1 MTSPHSD
8 IDPSHDELSKRH
20 DSILRLNAALEEK
33 AANLERAIAAAQA
46 AQAQAE
52 YTGKT
57 CEELLTIVSHDLRN
71 PLSSITT
78 GVALLE
84 RLAGD
89 DEFGQRARKYT
100 QTIARSADRMNRLVN
115 DLLDFANI
123 REGRLQIESEAVP
136 AREVVDESVELL
148 RGLAVDKGIL
158 LEGSAPEGLFVQ
170 GQRDRILQ
178 ILANLVGNAMKF
190 TPAGGSIA
198 VQAWP
203 GDGHATFAVIDT
215 GAGIPEAEIP
225 HLFDRFWQGRRAK
238 GRDGFGLGLFIVK
251 GLVEAHHGHVWVVS
265 RVGEGSS
272 FYFTLPLADAPAS
285 TRDGDV

>member
-1 MTSPHSD
+1 MTSHHSD
-8 IDPSHDELSKRH
+8 IDPLHDELSKRH
-20 DSILRLNAALEEK
+20 DSMLRLNAALEEK
-33 AANLERAIAAAQA
+33 AASLERAIAAAQA

-52 YTGKT
+52 HAGKT

-84 RLAGD
+84 RIAGD

-123 REGRLQIESEAVP
+123 REGRMQIEREAVS
-136 AREVVDESVELL
+136 ARGVVDESVELL
-148 RGLAVDKGIL
+148 KGLAVDKRL
-158 LEGSAPEGLFVQ
+158 RLEGSAPEGLLVH

-178 ILANLVGNAMKF
+178 ILANLVGNAIKF
-190 TPAGGSIA
+190 TPAGGTIA
-198 VQAWP
+198 IQAWP
-203 GDGHATFAVIDT
+203 GDGVATFAVIDT
-215 GAGIPEAEIP
+215 GIGIADAEIP

-238 GRDGFGLGLFIVK
+238 GRDGFGLGLFIVQ
-251 GLVEAHHGHVWVVS
+251 GLVEAHQGHVRVES
-265 RVGEGSS
+265 RVGLGSS
-272 FYFTLPLADAPAS
+272 FYFTVPLAESPSPTRHGDA
-285 TRDGDV
+285 